1 MNLSDTSDALV
12 RNLSRR
18 SFLGTGALA
27 AGAVAATSVLTAC
40 GGGTTGGPG
49 GNTGGGGGGGGKGG
63 GSVTWA
69 SWANPGEAE
78 RFKKYSADYQS
89 KKGTKVT
96 YQTVVEPYAQKIVTQ
111 LAGSAGPDAFYVGDN
126 LMAKVISSGQVVDLS
141 DYLSSADAA
150 IKEAD
155 IYPGLMKWVKKDGTT
170 GVYGLPVDCNP
181 KVFWFNKKLLT
192 DAGVTQDPAAMQ
204 EAGTWNQA
212 ALDDL
217 LTKVKA
223 SGKRGLLWET
233 SWFDICGWIT
243 TFGGKAFDDKG
254 KVIFDTD
261 PKALEVLD
269 WIFQHLGDETITFT
283 GALPKGQN
291 GDALFY
297 ASQVATVQFGR
308 WILPNVKKLK
318 NFDYDIAPLP
328 SASGKDISET
338 AVYCAAMS
346 VNSKS
351 DDIETAKK
359 FAGDFVSKEGQKF
372 RLSGG
377 GNAVPCVNGIDEVV
391 TEGNL
396 PAHGKWF
403 SDVAKKGYT
412 TPQVLV
418 ENPEVASSY
427 QAKLQALVLAKTD
440 YKTFAT
446 KAANLMNG
454 KG

>member
-1 MNLSDTSDALV
+1 MIAMPSETSGSAF
-12 RNLSRR
+12 SRR
-18 SFLGTGALA
+18 RFLSTTTLTGVGLA
-27 AGAVAATSVLTAC
+27 GSGSLLAAC
-40 GGGTTGGPG
+40 GGGSSGGPQSS
-49 GNTGGGGGGGGKGG
+49 GGGGGGGGQSGG
-63 GSVTWA
+63 NVTWA

-78 RFKKYSADYQS
+78 RFKKYSTDYAS
-89 KKGTKVT
+89 RSGAKVT

-111 LAGSAGPDAFYVGDN
+111 LAGAAGPDAFYVGDN
-126 LMAKVISSGQVVDLS
+126 LMAKVIQSGQVIDLS
-141 DYLSSADAA
+141 EYLNSDEAA

-155 IYPGLMKWVKKDGTT
+155 IYPGLMKWVKKDGSE

-181 KVFWFNKKLLT
+181 KVFWFNKKLLA

-223 SGKRGLLWET
+223 SGKRGMLWET

-243 TFGGKAFDDKG
+243 TFGGKAVDDTG

-261 PKALEVLD
+261 PGALEVLD
-269 WIFQHLGDETITFT
+269 WLFQHLGDETITFT

-297 ASQVATVQFGR
+297 ASQVASVQFGR

-318 NFDYDIAPLP
+318 NFEYDIAPLP
-328 SASGKDISET
+328 SKAGNEISET

-351 DDIETAKK
+351 DDIPAATR
-359 FAGDFVSKEGQKF
+359 FAGEYVSQAGQKF

-377 GNAVPCVNGIDEVV
+377 GNAVPCVDGIDEVV

-396 PAHGKWF
+396 PAHGAYF
-403 SDVAKKGYT
+403 SQVAKKGYT

-427 QAKLQALVLAKTD
+427 QAKLQALVLEKPD

>member
-1 MNLSDTSDALV
+1 MSETTKDALGRAV
-12 RNLSRR
+12 SRR
-18 SFLGTGALA
+18 SFLGKSALA
-27 AGAVAATSVLTAC
+27 GAGVVASSSLLSAC
-40 GGGTTGGPG
+40 GGSSGGPG
-49 GNTGGGGGGGGKGG
+49 GTSGGGGGGGGAAAGN
-63 GSVTWA
+63 VTWA

-78 RFKKYSADYQS
+78 RFKKYSQDYAS
-89 KKGTKVT
+89 RTGGKVT

-111 LAGSAGPDAFYVGDN
+111 LAGAAGPDAFYVGDN
-126 LMAKVISSGQVVDLS
+126 LMAKVIDSGQVADLS
-141 DYLSSADAA
+141 DYLNSPDAA

-155 IYPGLMKWVKKDGTT
+155 IYPGLMKWVKKGGTE

-181 KVFWFNKKLLT
+181 KVFWFNKKLLAA
-192 DAGVTQDPAAMQ
+192 AGVTQDPAQMQ

-217 LTKVKA
+217 LAKVKA
-223 SGKRGLLWET
+223 SGKRGMLWET
-233 SWFDICGWIT
+233 TWFDICGWIT
-243 TFGGKAFDDKG
+243 TFGGKAFDDTG

-318 NFDYDIAPLP
+318 DFEYDIAPLP
-328 SASGKDISET
+328 SESGKDISET
-338 AVYCAAMS
+338 AVYVAAMS
-346 VNSKS
+346 VNTKS
-351 DDIETAKK
+351 DNVEGAKK
-359 FAGDFVSKEGQKF
+359 FAGEYVSKAGQKF

-377 GNAVPCVNGIDEVV
+377 GNAVPCVDGIDEVV

-396 PAHGKWF
+396 PAHGAYF
-403 SDVAKKGYT
+403 SQVAKKGYT

-427 QAKLQALVLAKTD
+427 QAKLQALVLSKPN

>member
-1 MNLSDTSDALV
+1 MKDTKDALGQAV
-12 RNLSRR
+12 SRR
-18 SFLGTGALA
+18 SFLATSALTGVGVAA
-27 AGAVAATSVLTAC
+27 AGTLAAC
-40 GGGTTGGPG
+40 GGGSSGGPG
-49 GNTGGGGGGGGKGG
+49 GGAGGGGGGGGKGG
-63 GSVTWA
+63 GTVTWA

-78 RFKKYSADYQS
+78 RFKKYSADYAS
-89 KKGTKVT
+89 RTGAKVT

-111 LAGSAGPDAFYVGDN
+111 LAGAAGPDAFYVGDN
-126 LMAKVISSGQVVDLS
+126 LMAKVIESGQVVDLS
-141 DYLSSADAA
+141 DYLSGPDAA

-155 IYPGLMKWVKKDGTT
+155 IYPGLIKWVKKGGSE

-181 KVFWFNKKLLT
+181 KVFWFNKKLLSA
-192 DAGVTQDPAAMQ
+192 AGVEQDPAQMQ

-223 SGKRGLLWET
+223 SGKRGMLFEAN
-233 SWFDICGWIT
+233 WFDICGWIT

-254 KVIFDTD
+254 KFIFDTD

-269 WIFQHLGDETITFT
+269 WMFQHINDETVTYT
-283 GALPKGQN
+283 GSLPKGQS

-297 ASQVATVQFGR
+297 ASQVASVQFGR

-318 NFDYDIAPLP
+318 GFEYDIAPLP

-338 AVYCAAMS
+338 AVYVAAMS
-346 VNSKS
+346 VNAKGK
-351 DDIETAKK
+351 DIEAAKK
-359 FAGDFVSKEGQKF
+359 FAGEYVSKAGQKF

-377 GNAVPCVNGIDEVV
+377 GNAVPCIDGLDEVV

-396 PAHGKWF
+396 PAHGAYF
-403 SDVAKKGYT
+403 SQVAKKGYT
-412 TPQVLV
+412 IPQILV
-418 ENPEVASSY
+418 ENPDVASSY
-427 QAKLQALVLAKTD
+427 GAKLNALVLTKPD